1 MQREN
6 PSLSRK
12 AIRLTLAGITALL
25 VGILLAV
32 IFWQDKDGIPAG
44 NLLRKSVYVLGAA
57 LLLGFLFAVFLNEIM
72 RGRRERRVKHGIW
85 FYPVIAGFLSLACM
99 CLAYTFL
106 GMWPSG
112 TRPA

>member
-6 PSLSRK
+6 PPLSRK

-72 RGRRERRVKHGIW
+72 RGRRERRVKHG
-85 FYPVIAGFLSLACM
+85 
-99 CLAYTFL
+99 
-106 GMWPSG
+106 
-112 TRPA
+112 